1 MPELMATLNAM
12 QATEKRKNKFMAA
25 LQGIDL
31 DEHETDNKENA
42 PVTIEQVQARAA
54 ARLTGNLEL
63 ASAIEEGLT
72 PNLGVEYK
80 MVEGT
85 EIG

>member
-12 QATEKRKNKFMAA
+12 QSVEKRKNKFMAA

-31 DEHETDNKENA
+31 DEHETENSSNA
-42 PVTIEQVQARAA
+42 PVTLEQVQARAA
-54 ARLTGNLEL
+54 ARLTGNMEL
-63 ASAIEEGLT
+63 ASAIEQGLT
-72 PNLGVEYK
+72 PNLGVQYK
-80 MVEGT
+80 IVEGT